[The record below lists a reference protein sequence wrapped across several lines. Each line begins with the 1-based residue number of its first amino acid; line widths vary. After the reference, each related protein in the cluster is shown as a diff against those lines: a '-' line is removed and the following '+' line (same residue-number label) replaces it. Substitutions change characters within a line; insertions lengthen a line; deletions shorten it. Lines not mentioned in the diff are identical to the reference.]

1 MAESVPT
8 FRRNSVS
15 VSHAQRQESEPLLGV
30 ETDDYNMEGL
40 HSKKREGSISNFNR
54 LKSKDQTMECDI
66 HASDTLL
73 SLAFKYKVQV
83 AEIKR
88 VNNIL
93 GDAEFFALKKIKIP
107 VRPSSLLTEV
117 LPGDPPELGD
127 FENNNGWK
135 VENKES
141 PNKSLVSINV
151 YSEYSSPVGSEAD
164 MERPLS
170 PQTLEGNKQKKRVKE
185 MLEGVD
191 EDLDAIKIKQAEL
204 ENAIKETET
213 MEQQVMSSSRS
224 SGVGSNKTR
233 SSFKLACV
241 CSFLLVASL
250 LLMGGLVTMVSIEHS
265 GVEEGEW

>member
-40 HSKKREGSISNFNR
+40 HSKKREGSISSFNGR
-54 LKSKDQTMECDI
+54 KSKDQTMECDI
-66 HASDTLL
+66 QASDTLL

-151 YSEYSSPVGSEAD
+151 SSEHSSPGSSEAD
-164 MERPLS
+164 MES

-213 MEQQVMSSSRS
+213 MEQLVMSSSRS
-224 SGVGSNKTR
+224 SGVVSDKTR